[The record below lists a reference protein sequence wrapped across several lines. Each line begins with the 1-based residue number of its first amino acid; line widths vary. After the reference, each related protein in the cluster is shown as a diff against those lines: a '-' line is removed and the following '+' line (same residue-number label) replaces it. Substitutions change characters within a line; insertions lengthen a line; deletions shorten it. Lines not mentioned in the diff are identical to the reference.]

1 MGVVMATIALLLTAT
16 LITEGAGMLFHVLLQ
31 DRNEQTTCFDLFIS
45 SSGRDSTRFDEY
57 LKKCADKNSG
67 YSVFN
72 ESGKVVYTLKS
83 SGKKSVDAIARE
95 VDVYKRQP

>member
-1 MGVVMATIALLLTAT
+1 MTFQMP
-16 LITEGAGMLFHVLLQ
+16 
-31 DRNEQTTCFDLFIS
+31 RNVPT
-45 SSGRDSTRFDEY
+45 
-57 LKKCADKNSG
+57 KNSG

-95 VDVYKRQP
+95 VIQGKWGTVPTAKTASPKPAMTTTPFRKE